1 VHERDHHNDQP
12 AVPSDPS
19 GIPEPHDTLA
29 AEEFVIG
36 TRFERWPAYPAHD
49 GPPHDTLAAE
59 EFGIGTPDDRWPRD
73 PSGYHE
79 PHDVLAAEAFPMP
92 VPDRGGAMPPDAPRN
107 LLRMLIIVA
116 SLGAVAQVV
125 RRRQRAAPAS

>member
-59 EFGIGTPDDRWPRD
+59 EFGIGTRDERMPRD
-73 PSGYHE
+73 PSGYDS
-79 PHDVLAAEAFPMP
+79 PHDILAAEAFAMP
-92 VPDRGGAMPPDAPRN
+92 VPDRGGAMPAEAGRS
-107 LLRMLIIVA
+107 LMK
-116 SLGAVAQVV
+116 LGAVALAAAGLAVLLLS
-125 RRRQRAAPAS
+125 RR

>member
-1 VHERDHHNDQP
+1 VHERDHNNANRP

-59 EFGIGTPDDRWPRD
+59 EFGIGTRDERMPRD
-73 PSGYHE
+73 PSGYDS
-79 PHDVLAAEAFPMP
+79 PHDILAAEAFAMP
-92 VPDRGGAMPPDAPRN
+92 LPDRGGAMPAEAGRS
-107 LLRMLIIVA
+107 LVK
-116 SLGAVAQVV
+116 LGAIAAAAAGLAVLLLS
-125 RRRQRAAPAS
+125 RR